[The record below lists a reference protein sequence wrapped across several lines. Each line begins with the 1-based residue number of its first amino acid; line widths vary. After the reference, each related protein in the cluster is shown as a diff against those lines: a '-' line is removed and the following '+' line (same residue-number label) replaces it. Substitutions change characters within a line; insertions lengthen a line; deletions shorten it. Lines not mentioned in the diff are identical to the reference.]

1 MVPKRSSFQDREK
14 IKTKKNHH
22 QNSYEKATQ
31 QSSKAIVEGQQ
42 CQDLFPLTSMP
53 RMTPKGR
60 YLVTLPTL
68 IVEVSI
74 TSTTQS
80 CSKVLK
86 SCKCSCD
93 PQNFRICDLHLCNT
107 LSHFWN
113 NFFHQKFSSGA
124 HGWFHLDHLMLTS
137 LTTSWAANWRVI
149 RVSHRFDLTSPRK
162 LPLNGGRC
170 LHPHSKKN
178 TGTKSWETSKPCL
191 GRGEPRSFF
200 KMVGCRSLEHHMAWA
215 KMYGLLLWQC
225 PSWCCKKYLSM
236 SILRDSSITIRKS
249 VQKSAP
255 LFAEQENP
263 LLPATLGVLNGRK
276 KLSSNELLLTAS
288 VLS

>member
-1 MVPKRSSFQDREK
+1 MIPRWPSHADFSHYIVGCQLESHLSQPQIRPHQPKKAALERRE
-14 IKTKKNHH
+14 
-22 QNSYEKATQ
+22 
-31 QSSKAIVEGQQ
+31 
-42 CQDLFPLTSMP
+42 MP
-53 RMTPKGR
+53 P
-60 YLVTLPTL
+60 
-68 IVEVSI
+68 
-74 TSTTQS
+74 
-80 CSKVLK
+80 
-86 SCKCSCD
+86 
-93 PQNFRICDLHLCNT
+93 
-107 LSHFWN
+107 
-113 NFFHQKFSSGA
+113 
-124 HGWFHLDHLMLTS
+124 
-137 LTTSWAANWRVI
+137 
-149 RVSHRFDLTSPRK
+149 SPF
-162 LPLNGGRC
+162 
-170 LHPHSKKN
+170 KKN

-225 PSWCCKKYLSM
+225 PSWCCKKYFSM

-263 LLPATLGVLNGRK
+263 LLPATLGVLSGRK